1 MTDPYPPGDR
11 REEPAF
17 APDQARLNTVPGLL
31 QTSGLASD
39 ATSGQTSRRY
49 SVPPDPGCYEIRFRL
64 TGLDAY
70 GLSVGLLLIALSIFR
85 YQPSLYEW
93 VIIVALGG
101 LLALRYVIPLVSRK
115 ILFRADPAG
124 ITLGTLGQFGFS
136 SSIVFIPWT
145 DIKKIALYKITR
157 WTRRFGRTGSYMV
170 IVPRGAAYGR
180 ARRIDTWRLDPER
193 LAAVA
198 AAAAPDVPVVDA
210 GDIDP
215 WVDAD
220 MKRVLQMISK

>member
-1 MTDPYPPGDR
+1 
-11 REEPAF
+11 
-17 APDQARLNTVPGLL
+17 
-31 QTSGLASD
+31 
-39 ATSGQTSRRY
+39 
-49 SVPPDPGCYEIRFRL
+49 
-64 TGLDAY
+64 
-70 GLSVGLLLIALSIFR
+70 
-85 YQPSLYEW
+85 
-93 VIIVALGG
+93 
-101 LLALRYVIPLVSRK
+101 
-115 ILFRADPAG
+115 
-124 ITLGTLGQFGFS
+124 
-136 SSIVFIPWT
+136 
-145 DIKKIALYKITR
+145 
-157 WTRRFGRTGSYMV
+157 MV